1 MKKLKYVKL
10 FENFQSIN
18 EKKEPRSE
26 VDHKA
31 LYKVLNPV
39 LDKDGKPVYDKESYE
54 KLSSTKGKKL
64 DLDRFIE
71 SERPRLDNLAEVLKK
86 LEIGVHDESWANMVE
101 HPVDIVNIQK
111 YFVKS
116 GFITND
122 QLAKMPDFQSN
133 LNELIKSNTNTWNK
147 TNYSKVEK
155 NQNYDGDLFTV
166 IQFLSSKK

>member
-1 MKKLKYVKL
+1 MRKLKYVKL

-39 LDKDGKPVYDKESYE
+39 LDKDGKPKYDKESYD
-54 KLSSTKGKKL
+54 KLASSKGKKL
-64 DLDRFIE
+64 DLDSFIKFE
-71 SERPRLDNLAEVLKK
+71 KPKLDNLSEILMK
-86 LEIGVHDESWANMVE
+86 LEIGVYDESWSNMVE

-111 YFVKS
+111 HFVKK

-122 QLAKMPDFQSN
+122 QLANMPDFQSN
-133 LNELIKSNTNTWNK
+133 LNDLIKSNPNTWNK
-147 TNYSKVEK
+147 TNYDKVEK
-155 NQNYDGDLFTV
+155 TYNYDGDLFTV
-166 IQFLSSKK
+166 IQFLSNKK